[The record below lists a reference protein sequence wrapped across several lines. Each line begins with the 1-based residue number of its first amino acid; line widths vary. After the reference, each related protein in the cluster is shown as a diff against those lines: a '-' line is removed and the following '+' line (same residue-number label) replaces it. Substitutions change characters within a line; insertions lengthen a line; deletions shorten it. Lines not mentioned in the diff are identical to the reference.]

1 MYTKPNHSLYIENND
16 NIFYDKQYNDID
28 IYDTMSNN
36 DNLTTILENEISNI
50 FDNILNYGDST
61 DDLPRNTGDYLHD
74 QSITDVHTLQL
85 NTLNNFINQYFSQI
99 NTFQDNARDM
109 LQMIRTTIHQ
119 QNVVYSHLLR
129 RNNMR
134 QNVQTPPVFSR
145 TNARNTSRAWN
156 APQYDYTYEIP
167 QIYIPRRTQQTTR
180 LTQEQINNSIQTI
193 EYEQDMG
200 EERCPIT
207 LENFIVGENICRI
220 RHCGHI
226 FKSTGLMQW
235 FQRNVRCPVCRYDVR
250 TYNSRATTELPQVT
264 EPTTTQTP
272 SSETQILQDSSSNLV
287 NTRNIIYNRLN
298 SIMRQLQNNLS
309 DTDTPTVYTFDIPIY
324 FEDFSY
330 NRIRNYA

>member
-1 MYTKPNHSLYIENND
+1 
-16 NIFYDKQYNDID
+16 
-28 IYDTMSNN
+28 MSNN
-36 DNLTTILENEISNI
+36 DNLSTILENEITNI
-50 FDNILNYGDST
+50 FDNILNYADSPH
-61 DDLPRNTGDYLHD
+61 DLPRNDEEYLHE
-74 QSITDVHTLQL
+74 QNITDVHTLQL

-99 NTFQDNARDM
+99 NTFQENSRDM

-119 QNVVYSHLLR
+119 QNVVYSHMLR

-156 APQYDYTYEIP
+156 VPQYDYTFEIP
-167 QIYIPRRTQQTTR
+167 QIYIPRRTQQTNR

-193 EYEQDMG
+193 EYDEDMG

-226 FKSTGLMQW
+226 FKSTGLMLW

-250 TYNSRATTELPQVT
+250 TYNSQTTTEVPQVT
-264 EPTTTQTP
+264 EPTTTQSP

-324 FEDFSY
+324 IEDFSY